1 VLEGQV
7 RDMLLFVRGSK
18 SHVETVFVSELIESM
33 HVAFDGMM
41 EQSNALIYCSQSS
54 QTGHFKGNVEALVG
68 AIQNILNNS
77 IQACN
82 ECGIKPKITVDTD
95 VNAKGELKIKVKDN
109 GPGMSKEILQKIKS
123 PFFTTKSTGTGLG
136 IAVVRTVVEQHKGE
150 LTIDSQEG
158 KGTCV
163 TISIPAVK
171 VLN

>member
-1 VLEGQV
+1 
-7 RDMLLFVRGSK
+7 
-18 SHVETVFVSELIESM
+18 
-33 HVAFDGMM
+33 
-41 EQSNALIYCSQSS
+41 
-54 QTGHFKGNVEALVG
+54 
-68 AIQNILNNS
+68 
-77 IQACN
+77 
-82 ECGIKPKITVDTD
+82 
-95 VNAKGELKIKVKDN
+95 
-109 GPGMSKEILQKIKS
+109 MSKEILQKIKS